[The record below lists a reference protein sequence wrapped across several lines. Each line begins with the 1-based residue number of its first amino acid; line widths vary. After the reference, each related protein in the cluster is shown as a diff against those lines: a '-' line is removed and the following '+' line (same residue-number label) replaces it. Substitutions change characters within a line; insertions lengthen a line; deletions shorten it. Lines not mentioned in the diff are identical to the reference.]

1 MERDHFKEF
10 IKQNKASF
18 EEGYVPSFSF
28 DAVKEKMEQRKK
40 AKVRKL
46 YSRYFAAAAMLFL
59 IGTFAWIFMQNNQP
73 MGELDQAQTFVAEM
87 APSQYNSDKREVD
100 QPAVGHYHQA
110 LSTPSVSANQPKR
123 LTETDYLLAGLN
135 NESSSERLNNVLK
148 IGERPSLN
156 KRLVNGL
163 CEQLAHDEN
172 GNVRLAALEILSPY
186 ADQAQVQAAI
196 KNALLDQRDPIVQM
210 EIIRMTESLNNP
222 NINAILYSLVED
234 QETARPVQEAAYL
247 ALAQNTSH
255 QL

>member
-10 IKQNKASF
+10 IKENKASF
-18 EEGYVPSFSF
+18 EDGHVPSFSF

-46 YSRYFAAAAMLFL
+46 NNRYFAVAAMLFL
-59 IGTFAWIFMQNNQP
+59 IGIFAWIFMQNNQP
-73 MGELDQAQTFVAEM
+73 MGELDHAKTFVAEM
-87 APSQYNSDKREVD
+87 APSQYNNVSPEVD
-100 QPAVGHYHQA
+100 QPVANAYHHALAVEHA
-110 LSTPSVSANQPKR
+110 KSNQSKR
-123 LTETDYLLAGLN
+123 STETDYLLASLH
-135 NESSSERLNNVLK
+135 NESSSERLNGVLK
-148 IGERPSLN
+148 IGERSDLN
-156 KRLVNGL
+156 NRLINGL

-172 GNVRLAALEILSPY
+172 GNVRLAALEILSSY
-186 ADQAQVQAAI
+186 ADRTNVQSAI

-247 ALAQNTSH
+247 ALAQNASY